1 MAKRIDGLGVVA
13 FSIVAV
19 GLIARTSD
27 LRGGQASERT
37 TTPPAPPTWIS
48 QADVESSTGEPD
60 APPPQKRS
68 KRPHTRDR
76 RAIEG
81 EVLMLLLG
89 DDQTAMP
96 RPPFAGRPPGLPSPA
111 GPNRGDREFGFDGPF
126 PRPAGPPPGA
136 EAEGPEFGN
145 PPPEFRR
152 RPAFGRFGMR
162 FTDSQ
167 RAKFEDILKET
178 REPLQQA
185 RKSVAESRG
194 KLRKA
199 AAAEKIDES
208 AVRKEAATL
217 ANAIADLTIEQS
229 KIRRQLLEVLT
240 EQQREKL
247 ESMSKG
253 RPEFPGP
260 KPEDFSPDR

>member
-1 MAKRIDGLGVVA
+1 
-13 FSIVAV
+13 
-19 GLIARTSD
+19 
-27 LRGGQASERT
+27 
-37 TTPPAPPTWIS
+37 
-48 QADVESSTGEPD
+48 
-60 APPPQKRS
+60 
-68 KRPHTRDR
+68 
-76 RAIEG
+76 
-81 EVLMLLLG
+81 
-89 DDQTAMP
+89 
-96 RPPFAGRPPGLPSPA
+96 
-111 GPNRGDREFGFDGPF
+111 
-126 PRPAGPPPGA
+126 
-136 EAEGPEFGN
+136 
-145 PPPEFRR
+145 
-152 RPAFGRFGMR
+152 MR